1 MAVTRAQFES
11 GMTYEAYKAQMK
23 QNRERLEQNEHDL
36 VLKPEDVQAF
46 RGIPKPLN
54 VLALAEDWC
63 GDVIANL
70 PILGRIANESDG
82 KLNVR
87 IHLRDDESAAGPA
100 LMAQYLNKGEFK
112 SIPTVVFLDQD
123 FNELGV
129 WVERPDSVTKDRET
143 RRLKLYADH
152 PEWGDPSAP
161 IAQLPEDIRTQVQQG
176 TAQMR
181 SETKAFADSEVVR
194 ELREL
199 VQRISSGTATVG
211 G

>member
-23 QNRERLEQNEHDL
+23 QNRDRLEQNEREL
-36 VLKPEDVQAF
+36 NLKPEDVQAF
-46 RGIPKPLN
+46 RGIARPLN
-54 VLALAEDWC
+54 VMALAEDWC
-63 GDVIANL
+63 GDVVANL

-87 IHLRDDESAAGPA
+87 IHLRDDESAAGPG

-112 SIPTVVFLDQD
+112 SIPTFVFLDQD
-123 FNELGV
+123 FKELGV
-129 WVERPDSVTKDRET
+129 WVERPDSVTRDREA

-152 PEWGDPSAP
+152 PEWGDPSTP
-161 IAQLPEDIRTQVQQG
+161 IGQVAEDLRAQIQQA
-176 TAQMR
+176 TAAMR
-181 SETKAFADSEVVR
+181 NETKAFADSEVVR

-199 VQRISSGTATVG
+199 VQRISSATAAVG